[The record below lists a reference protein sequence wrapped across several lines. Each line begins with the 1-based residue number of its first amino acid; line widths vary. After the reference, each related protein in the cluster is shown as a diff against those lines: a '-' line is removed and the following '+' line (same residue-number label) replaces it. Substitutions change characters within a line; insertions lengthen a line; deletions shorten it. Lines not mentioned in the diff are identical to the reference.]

1 MPLSAYGPFQKVTA
15 EKIQNAAQGATVEIT
30 TSRWYSFHRSVME
43 ALAARPDVT
52 LVVSFLREG
61 YKGDRLTITIPAG
74 TDTIA
79 LLNEEGYA
87 GFFYISGML
96 GTLRPAN

>member
-1 MPLSAYGPFQKVTA
+1 
-15 EKIQNAAQGATVEIT
+15 
-30 TSRWYSFHRSVME
+30 ME